1 MAAVCEICDKSP
13 GFGKRN
19 ARLGKGALKRRIK
32 SKTLRRWDPNIQTM
46 RVADGGN
53 RRRIKVCT
61 TCIKSGRVER
71 RTTPA

>member
-32 SKTLRRWDPNIQTM
+32 AKTSRRFNPNIQSM
-46 RVADGGN
+46 RVAQGGN
-53 RRRIKVCT
+53 TRKINVCT
-61 TCIKSGRVER
+61 TCIKSGRVQR
-71 RTTPA
+71 ATAV

>member
-1 MAAVCEICDKSP
+1 MAAVCEICSKSP

-32 SKTLRRWDPNIQTM
+32 AKTLRRWDPNIQSM

-53 RRRIKVCT
+53 TRKVNVCT
-61 TCIKSGRVER
+61 TCIKSGKVQRAVS
-71 RTTPA
+71 A

>member
-32 SKTLRRWDPNIQTM
+32 AKTSRRFNPNIQSM
-46 RVADGGN
+46 RVAQGGN
-53 RRRIKVCT
+53 TRKINVCT
-61 TCIKSGRVER
+61 TCIKSARVQR
-71 RTTPA
+71 AAAV

>member
-32 SKTLRRWDPNIQTM
+32 AKTSRRFNPNIQSM
-46 RVADGGN
+46 RVAQGGN
-53 RRRIKVCT
+53 TRKINVCT
-61 TCIKSGRVER
+61 TCIKSGRVQR
-71 RTTPA
+71 AAAV